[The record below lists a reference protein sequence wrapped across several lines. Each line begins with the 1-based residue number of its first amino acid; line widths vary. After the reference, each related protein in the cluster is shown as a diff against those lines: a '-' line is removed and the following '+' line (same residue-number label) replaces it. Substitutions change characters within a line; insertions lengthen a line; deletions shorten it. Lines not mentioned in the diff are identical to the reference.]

1 MQPKISCILS
11 DCDGVVVD
19 TETAAD
25 EILEEVLREVF
36 QCPEI
41 STHLKD
47 MFGRRIID
55 IIRLLEDRLGQA
67 LGDERRVFLQRKI
80 DALVVSRAT
89 PIPGVLQAYTEIGLP
104 VAVVSNSAYE
114 RLHASVEC
122 AGLIPLLGG
131 HVYSAEDVGRPKP
144 APDGYLYAARQL
156 NSEPAACLVIE
167 DSVTGV
173 QAARAAG
180 MRVVGFL
187 GGSHISPAH
196 GEMLTAAGAMH
207 LFDSMADLA
216 EVVER
221 ANKLDLHS

>member
-1 MQPKISCILS
+1 MQTKISCILS

-19 TETAAD
+19 TESAAD
-25 EILEEVLREVF
+25 EILVDVLREVF
-36 QCPEI
+36 QCPDI

-55 IIRLLEDRLGQA
+55 IIILLEDRFGKA
-67 LGDERRVFLQRKI
+67 LEDGRRVFLQKKI
-80 DALVVSRAT
+80 DALIASRAT
-89 PIPGVLQAYTEIGLP
+89 PIPGVLKAYTDIGLP

-114 RLHASVEC
+114 RLHVSVEC
-122 AGLIPLLGG
+122 AGLLPLLEG
-131 HVYSAEDVGRPKP
+131 HIYSAEDVGRPKP
-144 APDGYLYAARQL
+144 APDGYLHAARQL
-156 NSEPAACLVIE
+156 NSDPSVCLVIE

-196 GEMLTAAGAMH
+196 AEMLTAAGAMH
-207 LFDSMADLA
+207 LFNSMSDLA
-216 EVVER
+216 AVVDKV
-221 ANKLDLHS
+221 NKS